1 MVERVPAFPEIIVSR
16 KLQLGKADGILR
28 EESGHSHFPGQ
39 VTVPAC
45 SPNAFEYVP
54 FIPLLTRH
62 TLQMVLTSYKE
73 KIPSVVARVTC
84 EERAETTGHQQ
95 AEQPPHSW

>member
-1 MVERVPAFPEIIVSR
+1 MVEKVPAFPEIIVSR

-28 EESGHSHFPGQ
+28 EESGHSRFPGQ
-39 VTVPAC
+39 VTVPVC
-45 SPNAFEYVP
+45 SPNAFEYVH

-73 KIPSVVARVTC
+73 KISSVVARVTC